1 MKHIAL
7 LIVAAFCASCS
18 TLPKQYAK
26 SPTRSLVRG
35 ESTPN
40 SNVLIRKVDD
50 SDILWVRGYN
60 LGNKVWL
67 EPGTH
72 EVFVM
77 CVTNTSWGSV
87 MGGTEVMVKVEPGA
101 EYLIKAKPGKKT
113 DKKPSAEVVKVS
125 G

>member
-1 MKHIAL
+1 MKQIAL
-7 LIVAAFCASCS
+7 LIAATFCVSCS

-35 ESTPN
+35 ESTSN
-40 SNVLIRKVDD
+40 SKVLIRKVDD

-72 EVFVM
+72 EVSVM

-87 MGGTEVMVKVEPGA
+87 MGSTEVTVNVDSGA
-101 EYLIKAKPGKKT
+101 EYLIKAIPGKRS
-113 DKKPSAEVVKVS
+113 DKKPSVEVVKVS

>member
-1 MKHIAL
+1 MKHIAF
-7 LIVAAFCASCS
+7 LIVATFCVSCS

-35 ESTPN
+35 ESTSN
-40 SNVLIRKVDD
+40 SKVLIRKVDD

-60 LGNKVWL
+60 LGNKIWL

-72 EVFVM
+72 EVSVM

-87 MGGTEVMVKVEPGA
+87 MGSTEVTVNVDSGA
-101 EYLIKAKPGKKT
+101 EYLIKSRPGKRS
-113 DKKPSAEVVKVS
+113 DKKPLAEVVKIS